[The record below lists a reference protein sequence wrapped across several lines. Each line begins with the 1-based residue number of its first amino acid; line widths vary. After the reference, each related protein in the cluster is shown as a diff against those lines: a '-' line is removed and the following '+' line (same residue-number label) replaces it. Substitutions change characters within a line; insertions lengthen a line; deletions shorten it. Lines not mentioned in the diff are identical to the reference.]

1 MLANLWA
8 RIKTYVV
15 DIGSAL
21 LVILAGFLWYEK
33 SQKDA
38 AQAEV
43 KDQADQQKIDALAQ
57 STAQLD
63 GQNADEAAKRAALQK
78 QLGDQQSAQ
87 PDQDAI
93 LRALNDPKLGE

>member
-43 KDQADQQKIDALAQ
+43 KDQVDQQKLDALAK

-63 GQNADEAAKRAALQK
+63 GQNADEAAKREALQK
-78 QLGDQQSAQ
+78 QLENEQNEKLDKDS
-87 PDQDAI
+87 I
-93 LRALNDPKLGE
+93 LRIINTPDNK

>member
-1 MLANLWA
+1 MLDFWA

-15 DIGSAL
+15 DIVSAL

-38 AQAEV
+38 AEAQVRNQE
-43 KDQADQQKIDALAQ
+43 DQKKLDALTED
-57 STAQLD
+57 TAKLD
-63 GQNADEAAKRAALQK
+63 GQNEAEAAKRAELQK
-78 QLGDQQSAQ
+78 QLENEQNAQ

-93 LRALNDPKLGE
+93 LRALNDPNIGK

>member
-1 MLANLWA
+1 MLANFWA

-57 STAQLD
+57 STATLD

-78 QLGDQQSAQ
+78 QLETEQNAQ

-93 LRALNDPKLGE
+93 LRALNDPNLGK